1 MKRRKTKWPL
11 FLLPLVLVPLALYL
25 QEKKTAKKPEEIAF
39 YHPVTWS
46 NFGEQ
51 NRLKMLLKGFAIE
64 SIIDVPCVDIN
75 SLDPS
80 LLGEIRYTGITDSKD
95 QARGL
100 QAQFGSNLRT
110 FLSMEITV
118 DILPKADLIFCWDKL
133 CTLSETSAQA
143 AIIQFKKSGAQFLL
157 MRHYPGLKKNRKNKT
172 GEAQPVNWTL
182 PPYNFPEPIIHI
194 IEKGNNEME
203 SLALW
208 NLEVL

>member
-11 FLLPLVLVPLALYL
+11 FLLPLLLVPVALYVL
-25 QEKKTAKKPEEIAF
+25 EKKTPVKPKKIAE
-39 YHPVTWS
+39 YHPITWS
-46 NFGEQ
+46 NFREQ
-51 NRLKMLLKGFAIE
+51 NRLKMLLKGFAIQ
-64 SIIDVPCVDIN
+64 SIIDVPCVDIS

-95 QARGL
+95 RARGL
-100 QAQFGSNLRT
+100 QAQFGSSLRT

-118 DILPKADLIFCWDKL
+118 DVLPKADLIFCWDKL
-133 CTLSETSAQA
+133 CTLSPENAQA
-143 AIIQFKKSGAQFLL
+143 AITQFKKSGAQFLL
-157 MRHYPGLKKNRKNKT
+157 MRHYPGVKKNRENKT

-194 IEKGNNEME
+194 IERGDQEME

>member
-1 MKRRKTKWPL
+1 VKRRKTKWPL
-11 FLLPLVLVPLALYL
+11 FLLPLFAVLIALYVL
-25 QEKKTAKKPEEIAF
+25 EKKHEKKPTEVMEYNPI
-39 YHPVTWS
+39 TWS
-46 NFGEQ
+46 NFNEQ

-64 SIIDVPCVDIN
+64 SIIDVPCVDVS
-75 SLDPS
+75 SLEPS
-80 LLGEIRYTGITDSKD
+80 LFGGIRYTGITDSKD

-100 QAQFGSNLRT
+100 QAQLGSHLRT

-133 CTLSETSAQA
+133 CTLSETQAKA
-143 AIIQFKKSGAQFLL
+143 AITQFKKSGAQFLL

-172 GEAQPVNWTL
+172 GGAQPVNWTL

-194 IEKGNNEME
+194 IEKGDHEME

-208 NLEVL
+208 NLEAL